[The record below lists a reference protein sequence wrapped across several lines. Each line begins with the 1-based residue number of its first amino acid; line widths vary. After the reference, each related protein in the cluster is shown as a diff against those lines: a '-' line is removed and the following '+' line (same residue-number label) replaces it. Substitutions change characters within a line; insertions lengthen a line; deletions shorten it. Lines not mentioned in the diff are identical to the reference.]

1 MVKSRTKIE
10 KKGENMA
17 ISKAPVKRII
27 QEAGAERVNADA
39 VDALVEYLE
48 DTQKKSLK
56 KQLYMQN
63 MQKKNCKS
71 RRY

>member
-1 MVKSRTKIE
+1 
-10 KKGENMA
+10 MA